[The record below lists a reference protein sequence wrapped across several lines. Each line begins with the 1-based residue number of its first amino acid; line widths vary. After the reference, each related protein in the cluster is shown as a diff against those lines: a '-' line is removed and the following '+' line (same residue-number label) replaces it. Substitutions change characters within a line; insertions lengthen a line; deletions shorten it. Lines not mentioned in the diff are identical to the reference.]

1 MIPINTLLGAYSQGF
16 LAPTFQRTWGWEAQT
31 YAFWNGIVLLA
42 VGPLTVNVAG
52 IMNDRLYAK
61 GVVDAPLLIMIVGA
75 VLIVPTGLAAPLMP
89 TPELAFLIIIFN
101 TIGIATTTATSLT
114 ALMNIT
120 PTEIRGQTVALY
132 YMIVSMA
139 GLILGPGTIG
149 VLSDHV
155 FGN

>member
-1 MIPINTLLGAYSQGF
+1 
-16 LAPTFQRTWGWEAQT
+16 
-31 YAFWNGIVLLA
+31 
-42 VGPLTVNVAG
+42 
-52 IMNDRLYAK
+52 
-61 GVVDAPLLIMIVGA
+61 MIVGA

-132 YMIVSMA
+132 YMIVSTA

-155 FGN
+155 FGNENLNYAAATVPVLFGVPVLLLIGYARRVYRAEHDKQHAA